1 MIATNQIQMNRI
13 LYLMLTLVLI
23 GCGQTDKFDMA
34 MNRADS
40 IMEARQD
47 GAKISLA
54 MLDSLQPQLTEMS
67 EAQRMR
73 YHLLQ
78 AKAMNKGYVEFTSDS
93 TMKEVAEYYN
103 RHGSDREK
111 MTANY
116 LLGCVYRDL
125 GDAPTAMK
133 YLNEATSYEE
143 ANKTSY
149 RVLAH
154 IHGEM
159 AYLLEEQTLV
169 DNVITELDIARHNA
183 LLAGDTVEAI
193 TILSLKA
200 PTYQL
205 NHKTDSAELI
215 VDSCINMFI
224 ASGHR
229 QYAAQISAYGLRDLV
244 RQGYLDK
251 ARERIAMY
259 ENESGY
265 FHDGEIV
272 AGKEIYYQIKG
283 LYFLSVGETDSA
295 EVMFRKCLKYKD
307 DLNTLNGGYRGMS
320 LLYDKIGPADSTAKY
335 AMLAYEANDS
345 SYQKDV
351 AEKLISQQALYNYS
365 KHQEAALAS
374 ARQTA
379 ALQRWLFGTFAI
391 LAALVCA
398 TLFIYRRKKRA
409 VQKRIAMMQERYET
423 EKTLLQREME
433 AMNALLEERQSLLE
447 SKENQLERREAELME
462 QREQSQKSWNS
473 AESRWKSSV
482 AQLNIEIG
490 KREQSIAE
498 LQQRV
503 AEYER
508 DMNIKDIAALED
520 EIQHA
525 PVKDDFAHYLKNVT
539 EQPSAKDWDRLMRFA
554 KSHLPKLYVM
564 LRNYNVTER
573 ELRICLLTRLMF
585 KPKDIAVLV
594 GCRFP
599 EVSLTRSRLLKKI
612 YGIDGKASDFD
623 KRIMLMY

>member
-1 MIATNQIQMNRI
+1 MNRI
-13 LYLMLTLVLI
+13 LYLLMMLALI
-23 GCGQTDKFDMA
+23 GCGQSNGFDTT

-40 IMEARQD
+40 IMEACQD
-47 GAKISLA
+47 DATVSLA
-54 MLDSLQPQLTEMS
+54 ILDSLRPQLPEMS
-67 EAQRMR
+67 RTQRMR
-73 YHLLQ
+73 FHLLYG
-78 AKAMNKGYVEFTSDS
+78 KAMNKGYVEFTSDS
-93 TMKEVAEYYN
+93 TMKEVAEDYD

-116 LLGCVYRDL
+116 VLAAVYRDL

-133 YLNEATSYEE
+133 YLNEATNYEE
-143 ANKTSY
+143 ANEKSY
-149 RVLAH
+149 IMLSH
-154 IHGEM
+154 IHGQM
-159 AYLLEEQTLV
+159 ASLLEEQTLV
-169 DNVITELDIARHNA
+169 DNVIQELDIARRYA
-183 LLAGDTVEAI
+183 LLAGDTVDAI

-200 PTYQL
+200 PTYL
-205 NHKTDSAELI
+205 YGNKADSAELI

-224 ASGHR
+224 ARGHR
-229 QYAAQISAYGLRDLV
+229 QYAAQISGYGLRYLV
-244 RQGYLDK
+244 RQGRIDK

-272 AGKEIYYQIKG
+272 AGKEIYYEFKG
-283 LYFLSVGETDSA
+283 MYFLSVGETDSA

-307 DLNTLNGGYRGMS
+307 DLNTLNGGYRGLS

-335 AMLAYEANDS
+335 ALLAYEVNDS

-351 AEKLISQQALYNYS
+351 AGKLISQQALYNYS
-365 KHQEAALAS
+365 RHQEAALKS

-379 ALQRWLFGTFAI
+379 TLQRWLFGTFVI
-391 LAALVCA
+391 LVALVCS
-398 TLFIYRRKKRA
+398 TLFIYRRKKRT
-409 VQKRIAMMQERYET
+409 VQKKIAMMQERYET

-433 AMNALLEERQSLLE
+433 EMNALLEEKQSLLE
-447 SKENQLERREAELME
+447 SKDDLLERKKKELD
-462 QREQSQKSWNS
+462 
-473 AESRWKSSV
+473 A
-482 AQLNIEIG
+482 EIG

-498 LQQRV
+498 LQERV

-508 DMNIKDIAALED
+508 DMIIKDIAVLED
-520 EIQHA
+520 EIQNA
-525 PVKDDFAHYLKNVT
+525 SVKDDFSHYLKNVT
-539 EQPSAKDWDRLMRFA
+539 EEPSGKDWDRLMRFA
-554 KSHLPKLYVM
+554 KSRLPKLYVM
-564 LRNYNVTER
+564 LRNYNISER

>member
-1 MIATNQIQMNRI
+1 M
-13 LYLMLTLVLI
+13 MLALI
-23 GCGQTDKFDMA
+23 GCGQSNGFDTT

-40 IMEARQD
+40 IMEACQD
-47 GAKISLA
+47 DATVSLA
-54 MLDSLQPQLTEMS
+54 ILDSLRPQLPEMS
-67 EAQRMR
+67 RTQRMR
-73 YHLLQ
+73 FHLLYG
-78 AKAMNKGYVEFTSDS
+78 KAMNKGYVEFTSDS
-93 TMKEVAEYYN
+93 TMKEVAEYYD

-116 LLGCVYRDL
+116 VLAAVYRDL

-133 YLNEATSYEE
+133 YLNEATNYEE
-143 ANKTSY
+143 ANEKSY
-149 RVLAH
+149 IMLSH
-154 IHGEM
+154 IHGQM
-159 AYLLEEQTLV
+159 ASLLEEQTLV
-169 DNVITELDIARHNA
+169 DNVIQELDIARRYA
-183 LLAGDTVEAI
+183 LLAGDTVDAI

-200 PTYQL
+200 PTYL
-205 NHKTDSAELI
+205 YGNKADSAELI

-224 ASGHR
+224 ARGHR
-229 QYAAQISAYGLRDLV
+229 QYAAQISGYGLRYLV
-244 RQGYLDK
+244 RQGRIDK

-272 AGKEIYYQIKG
+272 AGKEIYYEFKG
-283 LYFLSVGETDSA
+283 MYFLSVGETDSA

-307 DLNTLNGGYRGMS
+307 DLNTLNGGYRGLS

-335 AMLAYEANDS
+335 ALLAYEVNDS

-351 AEKLISQQALYNYS
+351 AGKLISQQALYNYS
-365 KHQEAALAS
+365 RHQEAALKS

-379 ALQRWLFGTFAI
+379 TLQRWLFGTFVI
-391 LAALVCA
+391 LVALVCS

-409 VQKRIAMMQERYET
+409 VQKKIAMMQERYET

-433 AMNALLEERQSLLE
+433 EMNALLEEKQSLLE
-447 SKENQLERREAELME
+447 SKDDLLERKKKELD
-462 QREQSQKSWNS
+462 
-473 AESRWKSSV
+473 A
-482 AQLNIEIG
+482 EIG

-498 LQQRV
+498 LQERV

-508 DMNIKDIAALED
+508 DMIIKDIAVLED
-520 EIQHA
+520 EIQNA
-525 PVKDDFAHYLKNVT
+525 SVKDDFSHYLKNVT
-539 EQPSAKDWDRLMRFA
+539 EEPSGKDWDRLMRFA
-554 KSHLPKLYVM
+554 KSRLPKLYVM
-564 LRNYNVTER
+564 LRNYNISER

>member
-1 MIATNQIQMNRI
+1 MNRI
-13 LYLMLTLVLI
+13 LYLLMMLALI
-23 GCGQTDKFDMA
+23 GCGQSNGFDTT

-40 IMEARQD
+40 IMEACQD
-47 GAKISLA
+47 DATVSLA
-54 MLDSLQPQLTEMS
+54 ILDSLRPQLPEMS
-67 EAQRMR
+67 RTQRMR
-73 YHLLQ
+73 FHLLYG
-78 AKAMNKGYVEFTSDS
+78 KAMNKGYVEFTSDS
-93 TMKEVAEYYN
+93 TMKEVAEYYD

-116 LLGCVYRDL
+116 VLAAVYRDL

-133 YLNEATSYEE
+133 YLNEATNYEE
-143 ANKTSY
+143 ANEKSY
-149 RVLAH
+149 IMLSH
-154 IHGEM
+154 IHGQM
-159 AYLLEEQTLV
+159 ASLLEEQTLV
-169 DNVITELDIARHNA
+169 DNVIQELDIARRYA
-183 LLAGDTVEAI
+183 LLAGDTVDAI

-200 PTYQL
+200 PTYL
-205 NHKTDSAELI
+205 YGNKADSAELI

-224 ASGHR
+224 ARGHR
-229 QYAAQISAYGLRDLV
+229 QYAAQISGYGLRYLV
-244 RQGYLDK
+244 RQGRIDK

-272 AGKEIYYQIKG
+272 AGKEIYYEFKG
-283 LYFLSVGETDSA
+283 MYFLSVGETDSA

-307 DLNTLNGGYRGMS
+307 DLNTLNGGYRGLS

-335 AMLAYEANDS
+335 ALLAYEVNDS

-351 AEKLISQQALYNYS
+351 AGKLISQQALYNYS
-365 KHQEAALAS
+365 RHQEAALKS

-379 ALQRWLFGTFAI
+379 TLQRWLFGTFVI
-391 LAALVCA
+391 LVALVCS

-409 VQKRIAMMQERYET
+409 VQKKIAMMQERYET

-433 AMNALLEERQSLLE
+433 EMNALLEEKQSLLE
-447 SKENQLERREAELME
+447 SKDDLLERKKKELD
-462 QREQSQKSWNS
+462 
-473 AESRWKSSV
+473 A
-482 AQLNIEIG
+482 EIG
-490 KREQSIAE
+490 KCEQSIAE
-498 LQQRV
+498 LQERV

-508 DMNIKDIAALED
+508 DMIIKDIAVLED
-520 EIQHA
+520 EIQNA
-525 PVKDDFAHYLKNVT
+525 SVKDDFSHYLKNVT
-539 EQPSAKDWDRLMRFA
+539 EEPSGKDWDRLMRFA
-554 KSHLPKLYVM
+554 KSRLPKLYVM
-564 LRNYNVTER
+564 LRNYNISER

>member
-1 MIATNQIQMNRI
+1 MNRI
-13 LYLMLTLVLI
+13 LYLVLMLALI
-23 GCGQTDKFDMA
+23 GCGQSGKFDTT

-40 IMEARQD
+40 IMEACQD
-47 GAKISLA
+47 DATVSLA
-54 MLDSLQPQLTEMS
+54 ILDSLKPQLTEMS
-67 EAQRMR
+67 RAQRMR
-73 YHLLQ
+73 FHLLYG
-78 AKAMNKGYVEFTSDS
+78 KAMNKGYVEFTSDS
-93 TMKEVAEYYN
+93 IMKEVVEYYD
-103 RHGSDREK
+103 RHGSDYEK

-116 LLGCVYRDL
+116 VLAAAYRDL

-133 YLNEATSYEE
+133 YLNEAANYEG

-149 RVLAH
+149 IMLSH
-154 IHGEM
+154 IHGQM
-159 AYLLEEQTLV
+159 ASLLEEQTLV
-169 DNVITELDIARHNA
+169 DNVIQELDIARRYA
-183 LLAGDTVEAI
+183 LLAGDTVDAI

-200 PTYQL
+200 PTYL
-205 NHKTDSAELI
+205 YANKADSAELI

-224 ASGHR
+224 AGGHR
-229 QYAAQISAYGLRDLV
+229 QYAAQISAYGLRYLV
-244 RQGYLDK
+244 RQGRIDK

-272 AGKEIYYQIKG
+272 AGKEIYYEFKG
-283 LYFLSVGETDSA
+283 MYFLRVGETDSA

-307 DLNTLNGGYRGMS
+307 DLNTLNGGYHGLS
-320 LLYDKIGPADSTAKY
+320 LLYDKIGQADSTAKY

-351 AEKLISQQALYNYS
+351 AAKLISQQALYNYS
-365 KHQEAALAS
+365 RHQEAALKS

-379 ALQRWLFGTFAI
+379 TLQRWLFGTFVI
-391 LAALVCA
+391 LVALVFC

-409 VQKRIAMMQERYET
+409 VQKKIAMMQERYET
-423 EKTLLQREME
+423 EKMLLQREME
-433 AMNALLEERQSLLE
+433 DMNALLEEKQSLLE
-447 SKENQLERREAELME
+447 SKDDLLERKKKELD
-462 QREQSQKSWNS
+462 
-473 AESRWKSSV
+473 A
-482 AQLNIEIG
+482 EIG

-498 LQQRV
+498 LQERV

-508 DMNIKDIAALED
+508 DMNIKDIAAMED
-520 EIQHA
+520 EIQSA

-554 KSHLPKLYVM
+554 KSKLPKLYVM
-564 LRNYNVTER
+564 LRNYNISER

>member
-1 MIATNQIQMNRI
+1 MNRI
-13 LYLMLTLVLI
+13 LYLLMMLALI
-23 GCGQTDKFDMA
+23 GCGQSNGFDTT

-40 IMEARQD
+40 IMEACQD
-47 GAKISLA
+47 DATVSLA
-54 MLDSLQPQLTEMS
+54 ILDSLRPQLPEMS
-67 EAQRMR
+67 RTQRMR
-73 YHLLQ
+73 FHLLYG
-78 AKAMNKGYVEFTSDS
+78 KAMNKGYVEFTSDS
-93 TMKEVAEYYN
+93 TMKEVAEYYD

-116 LLGCVYRDL
+116 VLAAVYRDL

-133 YLNEATSYEE
+133 YLNEATNYEE
-143 ANKTSY
+143 ANEKSY
-149 RVLAH
+149 IMLSH
-154 IHGEM
+154 IHGQM
-159 AYLLEEQTLV
+159 ASLLEEQTLV
-169 DNVITELDIARHNA
+169 DNVIQELDIARRYA
-183 LLAGDTVEAI
+183 LLAGDTVDAI

-200 PTYQL
+200 PTYL
-205 NHKTDSAELI
+205 YGNKADSAELI

-224 ASGHR
+224 ARGHR
-229 QYAAQISAYGLRDLV
+229 QYAAQISGYSLRYLV
-244 RQGYLDK
+244 RQGRIDK

-272 AGKEIYYQIKG
+272 AGKEIYYEFKG
-283 LYFLSVGETDSA
+283 MYFLSVGETDSA

-307 DLNTLNGGYRGMS
+307 DLNTLNGGYRGLS

-335 AMLAYEANDS
+335 ALLAYEVNDS

-351 AEKLISQQALYNYS
+351 AGKLISQQALYNYS
-365 KHQEAALAS
+365 RHQEAALKS

-379 ALQRWLFGTFAI
+379 TLQRWLFGTFVI
-391 LAALVCA
+391 LVALVCS

-409 VQKRIAMMQERYET
+409 VQKKIAMMQERYET

-433 AMNALLEERQSLLE
+433 EMNALLEEKQSLLE
-447 SKENQLERREAELME
+447 SKDDLLERKKKELD
-462 QREQSQKSWNS
+462 
-473 AESRWKSSV
+473 A
-482 AQLNIEIG
+482 EIG

-498 LQQRV
+498 LQERV

-508 DMNIKDIAALED
+508 DMIIKDIAVLED
-520 EIQHA
+520 EIQNA
-525 PVKDDFAHYLKNVT
+525 SVKDDFSHYLKNVT
-539 EQPSAKDWDRLMRFA
+539 EEPSGKDWDRLMRFA
-554 KSHLPKLYVM
+554 KSRLPKLYVM
-564 LRNYNVTER
+564 LRNYNISER

>member
-1 MIATNQIQMNRI
+1 MNRI
-13 LYLMLTLVLI
+13 LYLLMMLALI
-23 GCGQTDKFDMA
+23 GCGQSNGFDTT

-40 IMEARQD
+40 IMEACQD
-47 GAKISLA
+47 DATVSLA
-54 MLDSLQPQLTEMS
+54 ILDSLRPQLPEMS
-67 EAQRMR
+67 RTQRMR
-73 YHLLQ
+73 FHLLYG
-78 AKAMNKGYVEFTSDS
+78 KAMNKGYVEFTSDS
-93 TMKEVAEYYN
+93 TMKEVAEYYD

-116 LLGCVYRDL
+116 VLAAVYRDL

-133 YLNEATSYEE
+133 YLNEATNYEE
-143 ANKTSY
+143 ANEKSY
-149 RVLAH
+149 IMLSH
-154 IHGEM
+154 IHGQM
-159 AYLLEEQTLV
+159 ASLLEEQTLV
-169 DNVITELDIARHNA
+169 DNVIQELDIARRYA
-183 LLAGDTVEAI
+183 LLAGDTVDAI

-200 PTYQL
+200 PTYL
-205 NHKTDSAELI
+205 YGNKADSAELI

-224 ASGHR
+224 ARGHR
-229 QYAAQISAYGLRDLV
+229 QYAAQISGYGLRYLV
-244 RQGYLDK
+244 RQGRIDK

-272 AGKEIYYQIKG
+272 AGKEIYYEFKG
-283 LYFLSVGETDSA
+283 MYFLSVGETDSA

-307 DLNTLNGGYRGMS
+307 DLNTLNGGYRGLS

-335 AMLAYEANDS
+335 ALLAYEVNDS

-351 AEKLISQQALYNYS
+351 AGKLISQQALYNYS
-365 KHQEAALAS
+365 RHQEAALKS

-379 ALQRWLFGTFAI
+379 TLQRWLFGTFVI
-391 LAALVCA
+391 LVALVCS

-409 VQKRIAMMQERYET
+409 VQKKIAMMQERYET

-433 AMNALLEERQSLLE
+433 EMNALLEEKQSLLE
-447 SKENQLERREAELME
+447 SKDDLLERKKKELD
-462 QREQSQKSWNS
+462 
-473 AESRWKSSV
+473 A
-482 AQLNIEIG
+482 EIG

-498 LQQRV
+498 LQERV

-508 DMNIKDIAALED
+508 DMIIKDIAVLED
-520 EIQHA
+520 EIQNA
-525 PVKDDFAHYLKNVT
+525 SVKDDFSHYLKNVT
-539 EQPSAKDWDRLMRFA
+539 EEPSGKDWDRLMRFA
-554 KSHLPKLYVM
+554 KSRLPKLYVM
-564 LRNYNVTER
+564 LRNYNISER

>member
-1 MIATNQIQMNRI
+1 MNRI
-13 LYLMLTLVLI
+13 LYLLMMLALI
-23 GCGQTDKFDMA
+23 GCGQSNGFDTT

-40 IMEARQD
+40 IMEACQD
-47 GAKISLA
+47 DATVSLA
-54 MLDSLQPQLTEMS
+54 ILDSLRPQLPEMS
-67 EAQRMR
+67 RTQRMR
-73 YHLLQ
+73 FHLLYG
-78 AKAMNKGYVEFTSDS
+78 KAMNKGYVEFTSDS
-93 TMKEVAEYYN
+93 TMKEVAEYYD

-116 LLGCVYRDL
+116 VLAAVYRDL

-133 YLNEATSYEE
+133 YLNEATNYEE
-143 ANKTSY
+143 ANEKSY
-149 RVLAH
+149 IMLSH
-154 IHGEM
+154 IHGQM
-159 AYLLEEQTLV
+159 ASLLEEQTLV
-169 DNVITELDIARHNA
+169 DNVIQELDIARRYA
-183 LLAGDTVEAI
+183 LLAGDTVDAI

-200 PTYQL
+200 PTYL
-205 NHKTDSAELI
+205 YGNKADSAELI

-224 ASGHR
+224 ARGHR
-229 QYAAQISAYGLRDLV
+229 QYAAQISGYGLRYLV
-244 RQGYLDK
+244 RQGRIDK

-272 AGKEIYYQIKG
+272 AGKEIYYEFKG
-283 LYFLSVGETDSA
+283 MYFLSVGETDSA

-307 DLNTLNGGYRGMS
+307 DLNTLNGGYRGLS

-335 AMLAYEANDS
+335 ALLAYEVNDS

-351 AEKLISQQALYNYS
+351 AGKLISQQALYNYS
-365 KHQEAALAS
+365 RHQEAALKS

-379 ALQRWLFGTFAI
+379 TLQRWLFGTFVI
-391 LAALVCA
+391 LVALVCS
-398 TLFIYRRKKRA
+398 TLFIYRRKKRT
-409 VQKRIAMMQERYET
+409 VQKKIAMMQERYET

-433 AMNALLEERQSLLE
+433 EMNALLEEKQSLLE
-447 SKENQLERREAELME
+447 SKDDLLERKKKELD
-462 QREQSQKSWNS
+462 
-473 AESRWKSSV
+473 A
-482 AQLNIEIG
+482 EIG

-498 LQQRV
+498 LQERV

-508 DMNIKDIAALED
+508 DMIIKDIAVLED
-520 EIQHA
+520 EIQNA
-525 PVKDDFAHYLKNVT
+525 SVKDDFSHYLKNVT
-539 EQPSAKDWDRLMRFA
+539 EEPSGKDWDRLMRFA
-554 KSHLPKLYVM
+554 KSRLPKLYVM
-564 LRNYNVTER
+564 LRNYNISER

>member
-1 MIATNQIQMNRI
+1 MNRI
-13 LYLMLTLVLI
+13 LYLVMMLALI
-23 GCGQTDKFDMA
+23 GCGQSNGVDTT

-40 IMEARQD
+40 IMEACQD
-47 GAKISLA
+47 DATVSLA
-54 MLDSLQPQLTEMS
+54 ILDSLRPQLPEMS

-73 YHLLQ
+73 FHLLYG
-78 AKAMNKGYVEFTSDS
+78 KAMNKGYVEFTTDS
-93 TMKEVAEYYN
+93 IMKEVAEYYD

-133 YLNEATSYEE
+133 YLNEATNYEE
-143 ANKTSY
+143 ADKKSY
-149 RVLAH
+149 IMLSH
-154 IHGEM
+154 IHGQM
-159 AYLLEEQTLV
+159 ASLLEEQTLV
-169 DNVITELDIARHNA
+169 DNVIQELDIARRYA

-200 PTYQL
+200 PTYL
-205 NHKTDSAELI
+205 YGNKADSAELI
-215 VDSCINMFI
+215 VDSCINMFT
-224 ASGHR
+224 AGGHR
-229 QYAAQISAYGLRDLV
+229 QYAAQISGYGLRYLV
-244 RQGYLDK
+244 RQGRIDK

-272 AGKEIYYQIKG
+272 AGKEVYYEFKG
-283 LYFLSVGETDSA
+283 MYFLGVGETDSA

-307 DLNTLNGGYRGMS
+307 DLNTLNGGYHGLS
-320 LLYDKIGPADSTAKY
+320 LLYDKIGLADSAAKY
-335 AMLAYEANDS
+335 ALLAYEANDS

-351 AEKLISQQALYNYS
+351 AAKLISQQALYNYS
-365 KHQEAALAS
+365 RHQEAALKS

-379 ALQRWLFGTFAI
+379 TLQRWLFGTFAI
-391 LAALVCA
+391 LVALVFC

-409 VQKRIAMMQERYET
+409 VQKKIAMMQERYET

-433 AMNALLEERQSLLE
+433 DMNALLEEKQSLLE
-447 SKENQLERREAELME
+447 SKDDLLERKKKELD
-462 QREQSQKSWNS
+462 
-473 AESRWKSSV
+473 A
-482 AQLNIEIG
+482 EIG

-498 LQQRV
+498 LQERV

-520 EIQHA
+520 EIQSA

-539 EQPSAKDWDRLMRFA
+539 EEPSGKDWDRLMRFA
-554 KSHLPKLYVM
+554 KSKLPKLYVM
-564 LRNYNVTER
+564 LRNYNISER

-599 EVSLTRSRLLKKI
+599 EVSLTRSHLLKKI

>member
-1 MIATNQIQMNRI
+1 MNRI
-13 LYLMLTLVLI
+13 LYLVMMLALV
-23 GCGQTDKFDMA
+23 GCSQSGKFDTA

-40 IMEARQD
+40 IMEACQD
-47 GAKISLA
+47 DATVSLA
-54 MLDSLQPQLTEMS
+54 ILDSLRPQLPEMS
-67 EAQRMR
+67 KAQRMR
-73 YHLLQ
+73 FHLLYG
-78 AKAMNKGYVEFTSDS
+78 KAMNKGYVEFTSDS
-93 TMKEVAEYYN
+93 IMKEVAEYYD
-103 RHGSDREK
+103 RHGSDYEK

-116 LLGCVYRDL
+116 VLGCVYRDL

-133 YLNEATSYEE
+133 YLNEATNYEE
-143 ANKTSY
+143 ADKTSY
-149 RVLAH
+149 RMLAH
-154 IHGEM
+154 IHNQM
-159 AYLLEEQTLV
+159 ADLLEGLALV
-169 DNVITELDIARHNA
+169 DSSLKEYDIARHYA

-193 TILSLKA
+193 TLLSLKA

-205 NHKTDSAELI
+205 YNNTDSAELI

-229 QYAAQISAYGLRDLV
+229 QYAAQISGYGIKDLV
-244 RQGYLDK
+244 QQGRIDK

-259 ENESGY
+259 EKESGY

-272 AGKEIYYQIKG
+272 AGKEIYYYYKG
-283 LYFLSVGETDSA
+283 QYFLRVGETDSA
-295 EVMFRKCLKYKD
+295 ETSFRKCLKYKD
-307 DLNTLNGGYRGMS
+307 DLNTLNGGYHGLS

-365 KHQEAALAS
+365 RHQEAALKS
-374 ARQTA
+374 TKQTA
-379 ALQRWLFGTFAI
+379 TLQRWLFGTFVI
-391 LAALVCA
+391 LVALVFC

-409 VQKRIAMMQERYET
+409 VQREIAMMQERYET

-433 AMNALLEERQSLLE
+433 DMNALLEEKQSLLE
-447 SKENQLERREAELME
+447 NKDDLLERKKKELD
-462 QREQSQKSWNS
+462 
-473 AESRWKSSV
+473 A
-482 AQLNIEIG
+482 EIG

-498 LQQRV
+498 LQERV

-508 DMNIKDIAALED
+508 DMNIKDIAVLED
-520 EIQHA
+520 EIQSA
-525 PVKDDFAHYLKNVT
+525 PVKDDFSHYLKNVT
-539 EQPSAKDWDRLMRFA
+539 EQPSSKDWDRLMRFA
-554 KSHLPKLYVM
+554 KSRLPKLYVM
-564 LRNYNVTER
+564 LRNYNISER